1 MTTAAEVSVKSINIP
16 DTNDVVELYLVDCS
30 GREMYMEGLASHVW
44 GQIDMLVVV
53 YDVTRED
60 TFDAALKVGSFE
72 THFIHHSLLQLQ
84 LLKTTDQL
92 SKTFFSGQRM

>member
-44 GQIDMLVVV
+44 SQIDMLVVV

-60 TFDAALKVGSFE
+60 TFDAAQKVWKFSKI
-72 THFIHHSLLQLQ
+72 HFFQHLLLQLQ
-84 LLKTTDQL
+84 LLKTT
-92 SKTFFSGQRM
+92 T

>member
-44 GQIDMLVVV
+44 SQIDMLVVV

-60 TFDAALKVGSFE
+60 TFDAAQKVGSLYSSPW
-72 THFIHHSLLQLQ
+72 I
-84 LLKTTDQL
+84 
-92 SKTFFSGQRM
+92 